1 VRLNAYRALNFVA
14 DGEEVVELWA
24 NARDAGFE
32 SAKPRFGAGVAAHLP
47 EVVAGEADVGLPGQ
61 KTGRA

>member
-1 VRLNAYRALNFVA
+1 MRLNAYRALNFVA

-32 SAKPRFGAGVAAHLP
+32 SAKPRSRARVATDLL
-47 EVVAGEADVGLPGQ
+47 EVVADEADVELTDQ
-61 KTGRA
+61 KIGRA

>member
-32 SAKPRFGAGVAAHLP
+32 SAKPLVAAHLP